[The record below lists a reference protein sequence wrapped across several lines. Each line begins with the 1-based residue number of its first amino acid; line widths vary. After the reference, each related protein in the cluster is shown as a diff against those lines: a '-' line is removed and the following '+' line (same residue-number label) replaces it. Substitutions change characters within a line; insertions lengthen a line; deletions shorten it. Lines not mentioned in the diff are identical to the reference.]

1 MAVDSSYRRVFLEEA
16 RRGRIGG
23 FGAGNGPSTYNHAS
37 RRWITIAEFHDP
49 NALARMAQKK
59 EAGVKVGNYG
69 GKFDAEKL
77 ENQPHRD
84 LLFLEDEAVL
94 MELE

>member
-1 MAVDSSYRRVFLEEA
+1 ME
-16 RRGRIGG
+16 
-23 FGAGNGPSTYNHAS
+23 
-37 RRWITIAEFHDP
+37 
-49 NALARMAQKK
+49 QKK
-59 EAGVKVGNYG
+59 QAGVKVGNYQ
-69 GKFDAEKL
+69 GKFDADKL